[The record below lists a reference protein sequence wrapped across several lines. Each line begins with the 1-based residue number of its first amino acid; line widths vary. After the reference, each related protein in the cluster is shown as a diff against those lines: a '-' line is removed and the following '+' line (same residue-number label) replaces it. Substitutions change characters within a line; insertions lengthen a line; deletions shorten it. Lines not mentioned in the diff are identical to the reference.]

1 MRKTWSIDTN
11 HWESLPEE
19 FLNGNWKKANYVS
32 SDSKRVS
39 TKGGIYMYCVSIPK
53 SNNNLLDNIRTPIYM
68 GISDNLR
75 RRFNQ
80 HLKKKEILEMA
91 SCFSSKLSFMFL
103 VIHPYDEKNIKIK
116 FEQPMIDCFG
126 KVVNRIN
133 SVVKREENEIPLH
146 ISEFKPI

>member
-1 MRKTWSIDTN
+1 MRKTWSIDTY

-19 FLNGNWKKANYVS
+19 FLNGNWRKANYVS

-53 SNNNLLDNIRTPIYM
+53 SNNKRLDNIRTPIYM
-68 GISDNLR
+68 GISDDLR
-75 RRFNQ
+75 RRFTE
-80 HLKKKEILEMA
+80 HLDKPEIREMA
-91 SCFSSKLSFMFL
+91 LCFESKLTFMFL
-103 VIHPYDEKNIKIK
+103 VIDPYEEKNIKIK

-133 SVVKREENEIPLH
+133 SVVKREEKEIALEVN
-146 ISEFKPI
+146 EFKPI